1 MNHEDNS
8 SYETDLSQNIID
20 NFGRPIPLQKL
31 YPAILNLT
39 KTNDESILKD
49 SVMKILSGK
58 GDEEKV
64 WWKQF
69 SENSPGGFIT
79 SPSETFY
86 DLTFIRQIPEN
97 ILQNVISLHTFSL
110 QSRYFKI

>member
-8 SYETDLSQNIID
+8 SYETGLNQNIID
-20 NFGRPIPLQKL
+20 NFGRPISLQKL
-31 YPAILNLT
+31 YPVILNLT
-39 KTNDESILKD
+39 SYDKSILK
-49 SVMKILSGK
+49 SSIKKILTGE
-58 GDEEKV
+58 GNEEKV

-86 DLTFIRQIPEN
+86 DLTLFVKTGKYSPKCN
-97 ILQNVISLHTFSL
+97 
-110 QSRYFKI
+110 